1 MPIFQMPVMFPFP
14 DNTMQFRQVDDTPRP
29 NASRAPTPNKTPAER
44 ELEQLLLEKEMEEA
58 RERAHRDARNARIAE
73 LQVQARHGL

>member
-1 MPIFQMPVMFPFP
+1 MPVMFPYP
-14 DNTMQFRQVDDTPRP
+14 DGAGGFRKVDDTPRP